1 MSIQIIY
8 RQRSYGRN
16 TACARTVPYGVV
28 EVEADRCKRREVLG
42 DAVELKRAGVRR
54 LGRGAVEHIEL
65 EDLKW

>member
-1 MSIQIIY
+1 M
-8 RQRSYGRN
+8 
-16 TACARTVPYGVV
+16 PYGVV